1 MLVHASARRIATATA
16 ALGLALTLAACG
28 GGDADDSAEA
38 AASAAATAEETTA
51 DTAGD
56 ESSDETT
63 DEAGAETT
71 DDAADTA
78 ELDEAIADMIG
89 GMAQLAAIS
98 GSDAE
103 ADIATS
109 AAAYEYF
116 VAGMDHLEKATNVP
130 ADVLTPAID
139 AGWAVVDA
147 TANFQLSLEAL
158 VEGTGDA
165 ETASAA
171 MDALIQ
177 ASDALN
183 FASDS
188 LAQYTSLTDADLAAL
203 YDAAS

>member
-1 MLVHASARRIATATA
+1 MLVHPSARRIATATA
-16 ALGLALTLAACG
+16 ALGLTLTLAACG

-38 AASAAATAEETTA
+38 AASPAATAEETTA
-51 DTAGD
+51 DTSGD
-56 ESSDETT
+56 EPSGDTT
-63 DEAGAETT
+63 DT
-71 DDAADTA
+71 AADTA
-78 ELDEAIADMIG
+78 ELDAAIAEMIG

-103 ADIATS
+103 ADIATA